1 MGLGVFRGFNGEGG
15 GLKNSFLVN
24 IVLSELETL
33 R

>member
-1 MGLGVFRGFNGEGG
+1 MGLGGFKGFNGEGG